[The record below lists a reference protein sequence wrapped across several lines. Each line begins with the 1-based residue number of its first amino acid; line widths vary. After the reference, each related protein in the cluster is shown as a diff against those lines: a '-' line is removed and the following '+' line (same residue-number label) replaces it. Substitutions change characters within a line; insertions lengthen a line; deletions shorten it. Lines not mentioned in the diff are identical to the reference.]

1 MYLDCNFPSGKLYLV
16 MLLSV
21 WQDCEVHAANGI
33 AQCDES
39 FLTCIPLYL
48 VPSPIL
54 QSSMCVLPCK
64 RAGSFTE
71 QM

>member
-1 MYLDCNFPSGKLYLV
+1 

-39 FLTCIPLYL
+39 FLTCIPLQA

-54 QSSMCVLPCK
+54 QSCVHVLPCK
-64 RAGSFTE
+64 KAGSFTE
-71 QM
+71 QMQDAVC